1 MKQVHPDS
9 LILVLDYE
17 YGRCGC
23 DYYID

>member
-17 YGRCGC
+17 YGRRGC
-23 DYYID
+23 DYYTD